1 MRRTTLLK
9 TFLLLCALVVG
20 NVSAWA
26 ATSTLTF
33 TAACG
38 GSGTADD
45 GATWT
50 VTSDGTESTFDA
62 TSGIHYGTSNAKVTY
77 IQLTTSG
84 IGGTITRVV
93 VNARDAQEQATVSVT
108 VGGTSFTCSGS
119 TTATNASAD
128 YVFTGSGSGNIVVRV
143 DRGSSMKKAIYV
155 KSVAVTYSLPPHKAR
170 FIVNGS
176 TYQELD
182 VPERDDITFPENLP
196 AMGGKT
202 FVGWVDTPIEGTTDT
217 KPDFVT
223 SATMGT
229 SDITYYAVFANE
241 FATIGTITD
250 VLTRA
255 TTEVTGGNYMAWSDK
270 TSNSN
275 AVYAGNS
282 AASGEYIQ
290 LRSNNSNSGIITTA
304 SGGKAK
310 KITVVWDSST
320 PNGRTLNVYGKNTAY
335 SAATNLYNSTD
346 QGTQLGTIVY
356 GTSTELA
363 ITGDYEYIG
372 LRSNSGAMYLTSISI
387 EWEGETTGH
396 DGYCTTIPAPTAVV
410 SAAGWA
416 TWNAPCAVSFPEGV
430 NAYLVTVN
438 SDPTKV
444 SLIEVS
450 DVPANTPVLLE
461 GAADTYTMNVIE
473 SSTTST
479 ADNLLRVST
488 GTNSGTMYV
497 LAKIDEVVGFYMW
510 DPSKTLPEG
519 KIYLEMPGSVRP
531 FIALPGEETGISDMN
546 RETVTNN
553 RYFDLQGRRVAQ
565 PTKGMYIVNGKK
577 VVVK

>member
-1 MRRTTLLK
+1 MK
-9 TFLLLCALVVG
+9 
-20 NVSAWA
+20 N
-26 ATSTLTF
+26 
-33 TAACG
+33 
-38 GSGTADD
+38 
-45 GATWT
+45 
-50 VTSDGTESTFDA
+50 
-62 TSGIHYGTSNAKVTY
+62 
-77 IQLTTSG
+77 
-84 IGGTITRVV
+84 
-93 VNARDAQEQATVSVT
+93 
-108 VGGTSFTCSGS
+108 GS
-119 TTATNASAD
+119 TTITTIDLTSD
-128 YVFTGSGSGNIVVRV
+128 SG
-143 DRGSSMKKAIYV
+143 IYG
-155 KSVAVTYSLPPHKAR
+155 
-170 FIVNGS
+170 NGS
-176 TYQELD
+176 TYTIDADKCSTDYYKVVTFSNALSQDTQFTFTATTGKRFVVWGVNAEAFAITAESNNNSYGTVSLSGSTITASPETGYRVSTTTPYTISPEGSATVSQSGNTFTVTPSENTIVTINFEAIPTHKATFMVNGSAYQEVD
-182 VPERDDITFPENLP
+182 AAEDDDISFPAEP
-196 AMGGKT
+196 SAMCGLS

-241 FATIGTITD
+241 FTTTGIITD
-250 VLTRA
+250 ELTFE
-255 TTEVTGGNYMAWSDK
+255 TVGVTGTSYTEWSGKKFVSD
-270 TSNSN
+270 
-275 AVYAGNS
+275 AVYAGYSAGGNS
-282 AASGEYIQ
+282 SIQ

-310 KITVVWDSST
+310 KITVDWNKNTSS
-320 PNGRTLNVYGKNTAY
+320 GRILNVYGKNTAY
-335 SAATNLYNSTD
+335 SAVTELYNTSN
-346 QGTQLGTIVY
+346 QGTLLGTIVY
-356 GTSTELA
+356 GTSTELTIA
-363 ITGDYEYIG
+363 SNYEYIG
-372 LRSNSGAMYLTSISI
+372 LRSASGAMYLTSISI

-396 DGYCTTIPAPTAVV
+396 NGYCTTIPAPTAVV

-416 TWNAPCAVSFPEGV
+416 TWNAPCAVSFPAGV
-430 NAYLVTVN
+430 SAYLVTEN
-438 SDPTKV
+438 TDPAKV

-461 GAADTYTMNVIE
+461 ASAGTYTMDMIE

-479 ADNLLRVST
+479 EGNLLRVST
-488 GTNSGTMYV
+488 GTNSGTLYV

-519 KIYLEMPGSVRP
+519 KIYLEMPGSTNPVRP